1 MSLYFQ
7 LFMVECNEQFLQST
21 KHKHMLVELWHKSN
35 TSDEPEKMVGI
46 AKLPLHQ
53 FYIAFHEKTLMNH
66 VMKQKVC
73 VNQ

>member
-1 MSLYFQ
+1 
-7 LFMVECNEQFLQST
+7 
-21 KHKHMLVELWHKSN
+21 MLVELWHKSS

-66 VMKQKVC
+66 VMKQKVH
-73 VNQ
+73 VNS